1 MSLISSTESQLYTN
15 HISWDIRQSN
25 SLNYRCQTGLIQSNN
40 HVHAWQLANL
50 VIAASCKMKNIKI
63 TPADNLST
71 VNNNL
76 TELPM
81 GEIKFSTKDVVVP
94 LHL

>member
-1 MSLISSTESQLYTN
+1 MRVNFTPIIYLGISDNPT
-15 HISWDIRQSN
+15 

-63 TPADNLST
+63 TPADLST

-81 GEIKFSTKDVVVP
+81 GEIQFSTKDVVVP